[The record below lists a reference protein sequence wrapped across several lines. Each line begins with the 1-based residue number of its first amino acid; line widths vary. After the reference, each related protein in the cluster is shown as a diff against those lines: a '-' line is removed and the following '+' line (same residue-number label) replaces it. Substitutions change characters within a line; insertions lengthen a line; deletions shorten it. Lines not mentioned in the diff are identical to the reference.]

1 MSAVKIPASIAAEVA
16 TPVMGRALTAAAFAL
31 ISIFWPSATNQVLA
45 YSLAAFMVIS
55 AKFIWDYSK
64 APSAPGEVRALYA
77 FAALVMI
84 LSGLSMAFFPQVLV
98 VGIAGAVGFIVAGL
112 LEIIV
117 FFRHRA
123 DFLPFRDQLVTGFVG
138 LGVGGALLM
147 GINLDAHGLL
157 GLAGGGAIILAVFE
171 LISAFGLRHDAKAKP
186 AGLWS

>member
-31 ISIFWPSATNQVLA
+31 LSIFWPNATDQVLA
-45 YSLAAFMVIS
+45 FGLAAFMVVS
-55 AKFIWDYSK
+55 AKFMWDYSK
-64 APSAPGEVRALYA
+64 AASAPAGARNLYT

-84 LSGLSMAFFPQVLV
+84 LSGVTMAVFREPVLV
-98 VGIAGAVGFIVAGL
+98 GIMGASAFIIAGL

-138 LGVGGALLM
+138 LGAGGALLM
-147 GINLDAHGLL
+147 GLNLDAHGLL

-171 LISAFGLRHDAKAKP
+171 LISAFGLRHDGKASE